1 MDSCLGNYTFMESS
15 LTKAVIAYLLMVRS
29 DSLSIYN
36 YDWNKKWGRWPKTKR
51 ASKREYSS
59 IVAFLIDKELEIL
72 ISPSYILWDGMAVFE
87 IPVDNN
93 DSVYSIKVTEEPCLE
108 FSSSSFD
115 KKKAEEKWVVIWS

>member
-1 MDSCLGNYTFMESS
+1 
-15 LTKAVIAYLLMVRS
+15 
-29 DSLSIYN
+29 
-36 YDWNKKWGRWPKTKR
+36 
-51 ASKREYSS
+51 
-59 IVAFLIDKELEIL
+59 
-72 ISPSYILWDGMAVFE
+72 MAVFE